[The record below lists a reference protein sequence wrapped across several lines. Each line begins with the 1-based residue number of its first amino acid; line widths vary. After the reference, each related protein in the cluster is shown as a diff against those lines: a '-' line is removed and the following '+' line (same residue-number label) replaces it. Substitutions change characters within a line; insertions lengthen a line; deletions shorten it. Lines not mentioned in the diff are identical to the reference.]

1 MIENLKEKQEFL
13 LSIGLKETSLS
24 KLIRE
29 GYDLLNLLTFFTSGI
44 KESRAWS
51 CKKGSFAPDAGAKI
65 HSDFKRG
72 FIKVEVIDYHDFIEF
87 KGELNCHLD
96 LFVHDWQSSILFY
109 SDMLPIQ
116 SWLALLFQ
124 K

>member
-29 GYDLLNLLTFFTSGI
+29 GYDLLNLLTFFTSGV

-51 CKKGSFAPDAGAKI
+51 CQKGSFAPEAGAKI
-65 HSDFKRG
+65 HTDFKRG

-87 KGELNCHLD
+87 KGELNCKEKGKIRLEGKEYLVKD
-96 LFVHDWQSSILFY
+96 GDIMNFKFNV
-109 SDMLPIQ
+109 
-116 SWLALLFQ
+116 
-124 K
+124 